1 MPLPKPDTLPE
12 MTLSP
17 YVFDASAENF
27 NRLVLENSHKGPV
40 LVHFWTPKAG
50 PCFILMP
57 RLVKL
62 AGEYGGKFLLVML
75 NTDDLPELARR
86 FSVNSVPT
94 VKFFWRGEVAHTIH
108 GADPD
113 SSFREVLDSFIAGD
127 ANRAHALGVAAWQ
140 AGNIQQARMLL
151 ANAAMAEPDNLAIPR
166 DLAKLLWAEG
176 EGEQALKLLDS
187 LPPEARTEPD
197 IARLHAHL
205 TLAETARLAP
215 PLSELDA
222 HLENHPDDLAAQF
235 QRAASLLAAD
245 DFAGAM
251 EILLR
256 IARTDRRYRHDIGR
270 TGLLAL
276 FELLGNAHP
285 LTRQYRQALS
295 ESLH

>member
-1 MPLPKPDTLPE
+1 MA
-12 MTLSP
+12 LSP

-62 AGEYGGKFLLVML
+62 AAEYGGKFLLVML
-75 NTDDLPELARR
+75 NADELPELARR

-113 SSFREVLDSFIAGD
+113 SSFRQVLDRFIAGD

-140 AGNIQQARMLL
+140 AGKIEQARLLL
-151 ANAAMAEPDNLAIPR
+151 ANAAIAEPDNLAIPR

-176 EGEQALKLLDS
+176 EGEQALKLLES
-187 LPPEARTEPD
+187 LPPEARTEPE
-197 IARLHAHL
+197 IGRLYAHL
-205 TLAETARLAP
+205 SLAETARQAP
-215 PLSELDA
+215 PLTELEARLARHPGDLDA
-222 HLENHPDDLAAQF
+222 HY
-235 QRAASLLAAD
+235 QRAACLLAAD
-245 DFAGAM
+245 EFAGAM
-251 EILLR
+251 EALLL
-256 IARTDRRYRHDIGR
+256 IARTDRSYRHDLGR
-270 TGLLAL
+270 TSLLAL
-276 FELLGNAHP
+276 FDLLGSAHP
-285 LTRQYRQALS
+285 LTRQFRQALS

>member
-1 MPLPKPDTLPE
+1 MA
-12 MTLSP
+12 LSP
-17 YVFDASAENF
+17 YVFDARAENF

-75 NTDDLPELARR
+75 NTDELPELARR
-86 FSVNSVPT
+86 FGVNSVPT

-113 SSFREVLDSFIAGD
+113 SSFREVLDRFIAGD
-127 ANRAHALGVAAWQ
+127 ANRAHALGVAAWKS
-140 AGNIQQARMLL
+140 GKVEQARMLL
-151 ANAAMAEPDNLAIPR
+151 ANAALAEPDNLAIPC
-166 DLAKLLWAEG
+166 DLAKLLWSEG

-187 LPPEARTEPD
+187 LPPEARAD
-197 IARLHAHL
+197 AAIAPLYAHL
-205 TLAETARLAP
+205 SLVEAARQAP
-215 PLSELDA
+215 PLVEVEARIAADPS
-222 HLENHPDDLAAQF
+222 DLYTRY
-235 QRAASLLAAD
+235 QRAALRLAAD

-251 EILLR
+251 EDLLF
-256 IARTDRRYRHDIGR
+256 IACTDRGFRHDIGR
-270 TGLLAL
+270 ISLLAL
-276 FELLGNAHP
+276 FDLLGGAHP

>member
-1 MPLPKPDTLPE
+1 MA
-12 MTLSP
+12 LSP
-17 YVFDASAENF
+17 YVFDASADNF

-62 AGEYGGKFLLVML
+62 AAEYGGKFLLVML
-75 NTDDLPELARR
+75 NTGELPELARR

-113 SSFREVLDSFIAGD
+113 SSFREVLDRFIAGD

-140 AGNIQQARMLL
+140 SGNIGQARMLL

-166 DLAKLLWAEG
+166 DLAKLLWSEG
-176 EGEQALKLLDS
+176 DGEQALKLLNS
-187 LPPEARTEPD
+187 LPHEAQMEPE

-205 TLAETARLAP
+205 NLAEAARQAPSLAEIDTQ
-215 PLSELDA
+215 LSQHA
-222 HLENHPDDLAAQF
+222 DDLAAHY
-235 QRAASLLAAD
+235 QRAAVLLANN
-245 DFAGAM
+245 DFDGAM
-251 EILLR
+251 AELLF
-256 IARTDRRYRHDIGR
+256 ITRTDRAYRHDIGR
-270 TGLLAL
+270 TSLLAL
-276 FELLGNAHP
+276 FDLLGSAHP
-285 LTRQYRQALS
+285 LTRQFRQALS

>member
-1 MPLPKPDTLPE
+1 MA
-12 MTLSP
+12 LSP

-62 AGEYGGKFLLVML
+62 ASEYNGKFLLVML
-75 NTDDLPELARR
+75 NADELPELARR

-113 SSFREVLDSFIAGD
+113 SSFREVLDRFIAGD
-127 ANRAHALGVAAWQ
+127 ANRAHALGVTAWQ
-140 AGNIQQARMLL
+140 SGNVQQARMLL

-176 EGEQALKLLDS
+176 DGEQALKLLDS
-187 LPPEARTEPD
+187 LPPEARAD
-197 IARLHAHL
+197 ALIAPLHAHL
-205 TLAETARLAP
+205 NLAETARQAPSLAD
-215 PLSELDA
+215 LDVQLA
-222 HLENHPDDLAAQF
+222 LHSDDLNAHY
-235 QRAASLLAAD
+235 QRAARMLASD
-245 DFAGAM
+245 DFDGAM
-251 EILLR
+251 AELLF
-256 IARTDRRYRHDIGR
+256 IARSDRSFRSDIGR
-270 TGLLAL
+270 TSLLAL
-276 FELLGNAHP
+276 FDLLGGDHP
-285 LTRQYRQALS
+285 LTRQYRRALS

>member
-1 MPLPKPDTLPE
+1 MA
-12 MTLSP
+12 LSP
-17 YVFDASAENF
+17 YVFDASADNF

-62 AGEYGGKFLLVML
+62 AAEYGGKFLLVML
-75 NTDDLPELARR
+75 NTDELPELARR

-113 SSFREVLDSFIAGD
+113 SSFREVLDRFIAGD

-140 AGNIQQARMLL
+140 SGNIQQARMLL

-176 EGEQALKLLDS
+176 DGEQALKLLNS
-187 LPPEARTEPD
+187 LPPEAQIEPE

-205 TLAETARLAP
+205 NLAEAARQAPSLAEIDAQ
-215 PLSELDA
+215 LSQHAGDLDA
-222 HLENHPDDLAAQF
+222 HYR
-235 QRAASLLAAD
+235 RAAVLLAND
-245 DFAGAM
+245 DIEAAM
-251 EILLR
+251 TELLF
-256 IARTDRRYRHDIGR
+256 ITRTDRGYRHDIGR
-270 TGLLAL
+270 TSLLAL
-276 FELLGNAHP
+276 FDLLGSAHP
-285 LTRQYRQALS
+285 LTRQFRQALS

>member
-1 MPLPKPDTLPE
+1 

-17 YVFDASAENF
+17 HVFDANAENF

-62 AGEYGGKFLLVML
+62 AAEYGGKFLLVML
-75 NTDDLPELARR
+75 NADEWPELARR

-113 SSFREVLDSFIAGD
+113 SSFRQVLDRFIAGD

-140 AGNIQQARMLL
+140 SGNIEQARMLL

-166 DLAKLLWAEG
+166 DLAKLLWSEG
-176 EGEQALKLLDS
+176 DGDQALKLLDS
-187 LPPEARTEPD
+187 LPPEARTQPE
-197 IARLHAHL
+197 IAHLHAHL
-205 TLAETARLAP
+205 SLAETARQAPALA
-215 PLSELDA
+215 ELDA
-222 HLENHPDDLAAQF
+222 RLAHDADDLDAHY
-235 QRAASLLAAD
+235 QRAAILLAAD

-251 EILLR
+251 EALLC
-256 IARTDRRYRHDIGR
+256 IARTDRSYRHDIGR
-270 TGLLAL
+270 TSLLAL
-276 FELLGNAHP
+276 FDLLGNAHP

>member
-1 MPLPKPDTLPE
+1 MS
-12 MTLSP
+12 LSP
-17 YVFDASAENF
+17 YVFDASADNF

-62 AGEYGGKFLLVML
+62 AAEYGGKFLLVML
-75 NTDDLPELARR
+75 NANELPELARR

-113 SSFREVLDSFIAGD
+113 SSFREVLDRFIAGD

-140 AGNIQQARMLL
+140 SGQSDQARMLL

-166 DLAKLLWAEG
+166 DLAKLLWSQG

-187 LPPEARTEPD
+187 LPPEARAD
-197 IARLHAHL
+197 ALIAPLHAHL
-205 TLAETARLAP
+205 NLAETARAALPLAELEARITGSP
-215 PLSELDA
+215 ADLDA
-222 HLENHPDDLAAQF
+222 RYQHAAV
-235 QRAASLLAAD
+235 LLATD
-245 DFAGAM
+245 DFDGAM
-251 EILLR
+251 AELLW
-256 IARTDRRYRHDIGR
+256 IARTDRSFRHDIGR
-270 TGLLAL
+270 TSLLAL
-276 FELLGNAHP
+276 FDLLGSAHP

>member
-1 MPLPKPDTLPE
+1 MA
-12 MTLSP
+12 LSP

-27 NRLVLENSHKGPV
+27 NRLVLENSSKGPV

-62 AGEYGGKFLLVML
+62 AAEYGGKFLLVML
-75 NTDDLPELARR
+75 NADELPELARR

-113 SSFREVLDSFIAGD
+113 SSFREVLDRFIAGD

-140 AGNIQQARMLL
+140 AGNAPQARMLL

-187 LPPEARTEPD
+187 LPPEARLSSE
-197 IARLHAHL
+197 IAPLHVHL
-205 TLAETARLAP
+205 SLAETARLAP
-215 PLSELDA
+215 PLDDLDA
-222 HLENHPDDLAAQF
+222 QIAQNPENLEARY
-235 QRAASLLAAD
+235 QRAAVRLAAD
-245 DFAGAM
+245 DFDAAM
-251 EILLR
+251 EDLLF
-256 IARTDRRYRHDIGR
+256 IASTDRNFRHDIGR
-270 TGLLAL
+270 TSLLAL
-276 FELLGNAHP
+276 FDLLGSAHP

>member
-1 MPLPKPDTLPE
+1 MA
-12 MTLSP
+12 LSP

-57 RLVKL
+57 RLIKL
-62 AGEYGGKFLLVML
+62 AAEYGGKFLLVML
-75 NTDDLPELARR
+75 NADELPELTRR

-113 SSFREVLDSFIAGD
+113 SSFREVLDRFIAGD
-127 ANRAHALGVAAWQ
+127 AHRAHALGIAAWQ
-140 AGNIQQARMLL
+140 AGNVQQARMLL

-176 EGEQALKLLDS
+176 DGEQALKLLDS
-187 LPPEARTEPD
+187 LPPEARAEPE

-205 TLAETARLAP
+205 NLAETARQAP
-215 PLSELDA
+215 SLSELDA
-222 HLENHPDDLAAQF
+222 RLAQQPDDLDAHF
-235 QRAASLLAAD
+235 QRAAQLLAAD
-245 DFAGAM
+245 QFAAAM
-251 EILLR
+251 DELLWV
-256 IARTDRRYRHDIGR
+256 ARTDRSYRHDIGR
-270 TGLLAL
+270 SSLLAL
-276 FELLGNAHP
+276 FDLLGSAHP

>member
-1 MPLPKPDTLPE
+1 MA
-12 MTLSP
+12 LSP
-17 YVFDASAENF
+17 HVFDASAKNF
-27 NRLVLENSHKGPV
+27 NQLVLENSHKGPV

-62 AGEYGGKFLLVML
+62 AAEYGGKFLLVML

-113 SSFREVLDSFIAGD
+113 SSFREILDRFIAGD

-140 AGNIQQARMLL
+140 SGQSDQARMLL

-166 DLAKLLWAEG
+166 DLAKLLWSQG

-187 LPPEARTEPD
+187 LPPEARAD
-197 IARLHAHL
+197 ALIAPLHAHL
-205 TLAETARLAP
+205 NLAETARAALPLAELEARITGNP
-215 PLSELDA
+215 ADLDA
-222 HLENHPDDLAAQF
+222 RYQHAAV
-235 QRAASLLAAD
+235 LLATD
-245 DFAGAM
+245 DFDGAM
-251 EILLR
+251 AELLW
-256 IARTDRRYRHDIGR
+256 IARTDRSFRHDIGR
-270 TGLLAL
+270 TSLLAL
-276 FELLGNAHP
+276 FDLLGSAHP

>member
-1 MPLPKPDTLPE
+1 MA
-12 MTLSP
+12 LSP
-17 YVFDASAENF
+17 HVFDASAENF

-75 NTDDLPELARR
+75 SADELPELARR
-86 FSVNSVPT
+86 FGVNSVPT

-113 SSFREVLDSFIAGD
+113 SSFRDVLDRFIAGD

-140 AGNIQQARMLL
+140 AGKVSQARMLL
-151 ANAAMAEPDNLAIPR
+151 ANAALAEPDNLAIPR

-176 EGEQALKLLDS
+176 DAEQALKLLDS
-187 LPPEARTEPD
+187 LPPEAQAAPE
-197 IARLHAHL
+197 IAPLHAHL
-205 TLAETARLAP
+205 NLAEAARQAP
-215 PLSELDA
+215 PLAELDT
-222 HLENHPDDLAAQF
+222 HLQHHPDDLDARY
-235 QRAASLLAAD
+235 QRAAQRLAVD
-245 DFAGAM
+245 DFAAAM
-251 EILLR
+251 EELLA
-256 IARTDRRYRHDIGR
+256 IARTDRSFRHDVGR
-270 TGLLAL
+270 TSLLAL
-276 FELLGNAHP
+276 FDLLGSAHP

>member
-1 MPLPKPDTLPE
+1 MG
-12 MTLSP
+12 LSP
-17 YVFDASAENF
+17 YVFDASADNF

-62 AGEYGGKFLLVML
+62 AAEYGGKFLLVML
-75 NTDDLPELARR
+75 NTDELPELARR
-86 FSVNSVPT
+86 FAVNSVPT

-113 SSFREVLDSFIAGD
+113 SSFREVLDRFIAGD
-127 ANRAHALGVAAWQ
+127 AHRAHALGVAAWQ
-140 AGNIQQARMLL
+140 SGKIQQARMLL

-166 DLAKLLWAEG
+166 DLAKLLWSEG

-187 LPPEARTEPD
+187 LPQAARADAD
-197 IARLHAHL
+197 IAALRAHL
-205 TLAETARLAP
+205 GLAEAARLAP
-215 PLSELDA
+215 PMADLDA
-222 HLENHPDDLAAQF
+222 RIAQNPGDLDARY
-235 QRAASLLAAD
+235 QRAAVRLASDEFAD
-245 DFAGAM
+245 AM
-251 EILLR
+251 EELLVIL
-256 IARTDRRYRHDIGR
+256 RTDRDFRNDIGR
-270 TGLLAL
+270 TSLLAL
-276 FELLGNAHP
+276 FDLLGQAHP

>member
-1 MPLPKPDTLPE
+1 

-17 YVFDASAENF
+17 HVFDASADNF

-62 AGEYGGKFLLVML
+62 AAEYGGKFLLVML
-75 NTDDLPELARR
+75 NADELPELARR

-113 SSFREVLDSFIAGD
+113 SSFREVLDRFIAGD
-127 ANRAHALGVAAWQ
+127 AHRAHALGVAAWQ
-140 AGNIQQARMLL
+140 SGKVEQARMLL

-166 DLAKLLWAEG
+166 DLAKLLWSQG
-176 EGEQALKLLDS
+176 DSEQALKLLDS
-187 LPPEARTEPD
+187 LPPEARQAPE
-197 IARLHAHL
+197 LAHL
-205 TLAETARLAP
+205 YAHLNLAETARQAPALEAIDAQLAQQP
-215 PLSELDA
+215 
-222 HLENHPDDLAAQF
+222 NDLAAHY
-235 QRAASLLAAD
+235 QRAAVLLAQD
-245 DFAGAM
+245 DFAAAM
-251 EILLR
+251 SALLF
-256 IARTDRRYRHDIGR
+256 IARTDRSYRHDIGR
-270 TGLLAL
+270 TSLLAL
-276 FELLGNAHP
+276 FDLLGSAHP
-285 LTRQYRQALS
+285 LTRQFRQALS

>member
-1 MPLPKPDTLPE
+1 MA
-12 MTLSP
+12 LSP

-50 PCFILMP
+50 PCFMLMP

-75 NTDDLPELARR
+75 NAEELPELARR
-86 FSVNSVPT
+86 FGVNSVPT

-113 SSFREVLDSFIAGD
+113 SSFREVLDRFIAGD
-127 ANRAHALGVAAWQ
+127 ANRAHALGVASWQ
-140 AGNIQQARMLL
+140 AGKVGEARMLL

-166 DLAKLLWAEG
+166 DLAKLLWSEG

-187 LPPEARTEPD
+187 LPPEARAD
-197 IARLHAHL
+197 AAIAPLYAHL
-205 TLAETARLAP
+205 SLAESARRAP
-215 PLSELDA
+215 PLAEIEARIGGDPADLDA
-222 HLENHPDDLAAQF
+222 RY
-235 QRAASLLAAD
+235 QRAAVRLAAD

-251 EILLR
+251 EDLLA
-256 IARTDRRYRHDIGR
+256 IARADRGFRHDIGR
-270 TGLLAL
+270 TSLLAL
-276 FELLGNAHP
+276 FDLLGNGHP

-295 ESLH
+295 EALH

>member
-1 MPLPKPDTLPE
+1 

-17 YVFDASAENF
+17 HVFDASADNF

-62 AGEYGGKFLLVML
+62 AAEYGGKFLLVML
-75 NTDDLPELARR
+75 NADELPELARR

-113 SSFREVLDSFIAGD
+113 SSFREVLDRFIAGD
-127 ANRAHALGVAAWQ
+127 AHRAHALGVAAWQ
-140 AGNIQQARMLL
+140 SGKIEQARMLL

-166 DLAKLLWAEG
+166 DLAKLLWSQG
-176 EGEQALKLLDS
+176 DSEQALKLLDS
-187 LPPEARTEPD
+187 LPPEARQAPE
-197 IARLHAHL
+197 LAHL
-205 TLAETARLAP
+205 YAHLNLAETARQAPALEAIDAQLAQQP
-215 PLSELDA
+215 GDLDA
-222 HLENHPDDLAAQF
+222 HY
-235 QRAASLLAAD
+235 QRAAVLLAND
-245 DFAGAM
+245 DFETAM
-251 EILLR
+251 HALLF
-256 IARTDRRYRHDIGR
+256 ITRTDRSYRHDIGR
-270 TGLLAL
+270 TSLLAL
-276 FELLGNAHP
+276 FDLLGSTHP
-285 LTRQYRQALS
+285 LTRQFRQALS

>member
-1 MPLPKPDTLPE
+1 

-57 RLVKL
+57 RLIKL
-62 AGEYGGKFLLVML
+62 AAEYGGKFLLVML
-75 NTDDLPELARR
+75 NADELPELARR

-113 SSFREVLDSFIAGD
+113 SSFRAVLDRFIAGD

-140 AGNIQQARMLL
+140 SGKLEQARMLL

-176 EGEQALKLLDS
+176 EGEQALQLLDS
-187 LPPEARTEPD
+187 LPPEARRSPE
-197 IARLHAHL
+197 IAPLYAHL
-205 TLAETARLAP
+205 NLAETARRSP
-215 PLSELDA
+215 PLDALDARLALQPDDLDA
-222 HLENHPDDLAAQF
+222 HY
-235 QRAASLLAAD
+235 QRAAVLLAAD

-251 EILLR
+251 EELLV
-256 IARTDRRYRHDIGR
+256 IARSDRSFRHDIGR
-270 TGLLAL
+270 TSLLAL
-276 FELLGNAHP
+276 FELLGSAHP

>member
-1 MPLPKPDTLPE
+1 MA
-12 MTLSP
+12 LSP

-62 AGEYGGKFLLVML
+62 AAEYGGKFLLVML

-113 SSFREVLDSFIAGD
+113 SSFREVLDRFIAGD
-127 ANRAHALGVAAWQ
+127 ANRAHTLGVAAWQ
-140 AGNIQQARMLL
+140 AGNVQQARMLL
-151 ANAAMAEPDNLAIPR
+151 ANAAMADPDNLAIPR

-176 EGEQALKLLDS
+176 DGEQALKLLDS
-187 LPPEARTEPD
+187 LPPEARAEPD

-205 TLAETARLAP
+205 NLAETARQAP
-215 PLSELDA
+215 PLDELEARLA
-222 HLENHPDDLAAQF
+222 HHPDDLDAHY
-235 QRAASLLAAD
+235 QRAARLLATD
-245 DFAGAM
+245 EFAGAM
-251 EILLR
+251 DELLL
-256 IARTDRRYRHDIGR
+256 IARTDRGYRHDLGR
-270 TGLLAL
+270 TSLLAL
-276 FELLGNAHP
+276 FDLLGSAHP

>member
-1 MPLPKPDTLPE
+1 MA
-12 MTLSP
+12 LSP

-75 NTDDLPELARR
+75 NTDELPELARR
-86 FSVNSVPT
+86 FGVNSVPT

-113 SSFREVLDSFIAGD
+113 SSFREVLDRFIAGD

-140 AGNIQQARMLL
+140 SGNAQQARMLL
-151 ANAAMAEPDNLAIPR
+151 ANAAMSEPDNLAIPR

-187 LPPEARTEPD
+187 LSPEARADPA
-197 IARLHAHL
+197 IAPLHAHL
-205 TLAETARLAP
+205 SLVETARQAPALAEIEARIARD
-215 PLSELDA
+215 STDLDA
-222 HLENHPDDLAAQF
+222 RY
-235 QRAASLLAAD
+235 QRAALRLAAD

-251 EILLR
+251 EDLLA
-256 IARTDRRYRHDIGR
+256 IARADRGFRHDIGR
-270 TGLLAL
+270 TSLLAL
-276 FELLGNAHP
+276 FDLLGSAHP

-295 ESLH
+295 EALH

>member
-1 MPLPKPDTLPE
+1 

-27 NRLVLENSHKGPV
+27 NRLALENSHKGPV

-50 PCFILMP
+50 PCLILMP

-62 AGEYGGKFLLVML
+62 AAEYGGKFLLVML
-75 NTDDLPELARR
+75 NTDELPELARR

-113 SSFREVLDSFIAGD
+113 SSFREVLDRFIAGD

-140 AGNIQQARMLL
+140 SGNIQQARMLL
-151 ANAAMAEPDNLAIPR
+151 ANAAMAEPDNLSIPR
-166 DLAKLLWAEG
+166 DLAKLLWSEG
-176 EGEQALKLLDS
+176 DGEQALKLLNS
-187 LPPEARTEPD
+187 LPPEAQAEPE

-205 TLAETARLAP
+205 HLAETARLAL
-215 PLSELDA
+215 PLPELETQLA
-222 HLENHPDDLAAQF
+222 LHPNNLDLQF
-235 QRAASLLAAD
+235 QRAASLIAAD
-245 DFAGAM
+245 DYANGMDA
-251 EILLR
+251 LLA
-256 IARTDRRYRHDIGR
+256 IARADRSFRHDIAR
-270 TGLLAL
+270 LSLLAL
-276 FELLGNAHP
+276 FDLLGNAHP
-285 LTRQYRQALS
+285 LTRHYRQTLS

>member
-1 MPLPKPDTLPE
+1 MA
-12 MTLSP
+12 LSP

-62 AGEYGGKFLLVML
+62 AAEYGGKFLLVML
-75 NTDDLPELARR
+75 NADELPELARR
-86 FSVNSVPT
+86 FDVNSVPT

-113 SSFREVLDSFIAGD
+113 SSFREVLDRFIAGD

-140 AGNIQQARMLL
+140 AGNVQQARMLL
-151 ANAAMAEPDNLAIPR
+151 ANAAMAEPENLAIPR

-187 LPPEARTEPD
+187 LPPEARAD
-197 IARLHAHL
+197 AAIAPLYAHL
-205 TLAETARLAP
+205 NLAEAARRAP
-215 PLSELDA
+215 PLDDL
-222 HLENHPDDLAAQF
+222 NGRITQNPDDLDARY
-235 QRAASLLAAD
+235 QRAAVLLAAD
-245 DFAGAM
+245 DLSGAM
-251 EILLR
+251 EQLLA
-256 IARTDRRYRHDIGR
+256 ITRTDRGFRHDIGR
-270 TGLLAL
+270 TSLLAL
-276 FELLGNAHP
+276 FDLLGSVHP

>member
-1 MPLPKPDTLPE
+1 MS
-12 MTLSP
+12 LSP

-62 AGEYGGKFLLVML
+62 AAEYGGKFLLVML

-86 FSVNSVPT
+86 FGVNSVPT

-113 SSFREVLDSFIAGD
+113 SSFREVLDRFIAGD

-140 AGNIQQARMLL
+140 SGNVAQARMLL

-176 EGEQALKLLDS
+176 EGAQALKLLDS
-187 LPPEARTEPD
+187 LPPDARAEPE

-205 TLAETARLAP
+205 SLAETARLAP
-215 PLSELDA
+215 PLAELVARLAHDSNDLDA
-222 HLENHPDDLAAQF
+222 RY
-235 QRAASLLAAD
+235 QRAAVLLAAD
-245 DFAGAM
+245 EFAGAL
-251 EILLR
+251 EELLF
-256 IARTDRRYRHDIGR
+256 IARTDRGFRHDIGR
-270 TGLLAL
+270 ISLLAL
-276 FELLGNAHP
+276 FDLLGSAHP

-295 ESLH
+295 EALH

>member
-1 MPLPKPDTLPE
+1 MA
-12 MTLSP
+12 LSP

-50 PCFILMP
+50 PCFVLMP

-62 AGEYGGKFLLVML
+62 AGEYRGKFLLVML
-75 NTDDLPELARR
+75 NADELPELARR
-86 FSVNSVPT
+86 FGVNSVPT

-113 SSFREVLDSFIAGD
+113 SSFRAVLDRFIAGD

-140 AGNIQQARMLL
+140 SGNIGQARMLL

-176 EGEQALKLLDS
+176 EPERALKLLDS
-187 LPPEARTEPD
+187 LAPEAQAAPE
-197 IARLHAHL
+197 IASLLAHL
-205 TLAETARLAP
+205 RLAETARQAP
-215 PLSELDA
+215 PLEQLDA
-222 HLENHPDDLAAQF
+222 RLAAHPDDLDACY
-235 QRAASLLAAD
+235 QRAALRLAAD

-251 EILLR
+251 EALLF
-256 IARTDRRYRHDIGR
+256 IARTDRAYRHDLGR
-270 TGLLAL
+270 TSLLAL
-276 FELLGNAHP
+276 FDLLGPAHP
-285 LTRQYRQALS
+285 LTRQYRRALS

>member
-1 MPLPKPDTLPE
+1 MA
-12 MTLSP
+12 LSP

-75 NTDDLPELARR
+75 NTDELPELARR
-86 FSVNSVPT
+86 FGVNSVPT

-113 SSFREVLDSFIAGD
+113 ASFREVLDRFIAGD

-140 AGNIQQARMLL
+140 SGNVQQARMLL

-187 LPPEARTEPD
+187 LSPEARAD
-197 IARLHAHL
+197 VAIAPLHAHL
-205 TLAETARLAP
+205 SLVETARQAPALAEIETRIARD
-215 PLSELDA
+215 STDLDA
-222 HLENHPDDLAAQF
+222 RY
-235 QRAASLLAAD
+235 QRAALRLAAD

-251 EILLR
+251 EDLLA
-256 IARTDRRYRHDIGR
+256 IARADRGFRRDIGR
-270 TGLLAL
+270 TSLLAL
-276 FELLGNAHP
+276 FDLLGSAHP

-295 ESLH
+295 EALH

>member
-1 MPLPKPDTLPE
+1 

-17 YVFDASAENF
+17 HVFDASAENF

-62 AGEYGGKFLLVML
+62 ASEYGGKFLLVML
-75 NTDDLPELARR
+75 NTDDLPELTRR

-113 SSFREVLDSFIAGD
+113 STFREVLNRFIAGD

-140 AGNIQQARMLL
+140 SGNIQQARMLL

-166 DLAKLLWAEG
+166 DLSKLLWAEG

-187 LPPEARTEPD
+187 LPPEARAEAE

-205 TLAETARLAP
+205 ALAETARLAP
-215 PLSELDA
+215 PLTELDA
-222 HLENHPDDLAAQF
+222 HLALHPEDLAVQF
-235 QRAASLLAAD
+235 QRAASLLATD

-251 EILLR
+251 EVLLL
-256 IARTDRRYRHDIGR
+256 IARTDRSYRHDIGR
-270 TGLLAL
+270 ISLLAL
-276 FELLGNAHP
+276 FDLLGSAHP

>member
-1 MPLPKPDTLPE
+1 MS
-12 MTLSP
+12 LSP

-62 AGEYGGKFLLVML
+62 AAEYGGKFLLVML
-75 NTDDLPELARR
+75 NTDELPELARR
-86 FSVNSVPT
+86 FGVNSVPT

-113 SSFREVLDSFIAGD
+113 SSFRQVLDRFIAGD

-140 AGNIQQARMLL
+140 SGNIQQARMLL
-151 ANAAMAEPDNLAIPR
+151 ANATMAEPDNLAIPR

-187 LPPEARTEPD
+187 LPPDAREEPE

-205 TLAETARLAP
+205 SLAETARQAP
-215 PLSELDA
+215 PLAELDA
-222 HLENHPDDLAAQF
+222 RLAHDGGDLAAHY
-235 QRAASLLAAD
+235 QRAAVLLAAD

-251 EILLR
+251 EELLS
-256 IARTDRRYRHDIGR
+256 IACTDRGFRHDIGR
-270 TGLLAL
+270 TSLLAL
-276 FELLGNAHP
+276 FDLLGNAHP

>member
-1 MPLPKPDTLPE
+1 MA
-12 MTLSP
+12 LSP

-62 AGEYGGKFLLVML
+62 AAEYGGKFLLVML
-75 NTDDLPELARR
+75 NAEELPELARR

-113 SSFREVLDSFIAGD
+113 SSFRAVLDRFIAGD

-140 AGNIQQARMLL
+140 AGNSQQARMLL
-151 ANAAMAEPDNLAIPR
+151 ANAALAEPANLTIPR

-187 LPPEARTEPD
+187 LPPEARAD
-197 IARLHAHL
+197 AVIAPLYAHL
-205 TLAETARLAP
+205 NLAETARLAS
-215 PLSELDA
+215 PLADLDA
-222 HLENHPDDLAAQF
+222 CLARDADDLATRY
-235 QRAASLLAAD
+235 QRAAVRLAGDDFSGAMADLLA
-245 DFAGAM
+245 
-251 EILLR
+251 
-256 IARTDRRYRHDIGR
+256 IARTDRGFRNDIAR
-270 TGLLAL
+270 TSLLAL
-276 FELLGNAHP
+276 FDLLGSAHP
-285 LTRQYRQALS
+285 LTRQYRQALF

>member
-1 MPLPKPDTLPE
+1 

-62 AGEYGGKFLLVML
+62 AAEYGGKFLLVML
-75 NTDDLPELARR
+75 NADELPELARR

-113 SSFREVLDSFIAGD
+113 SSFREALDRFIAGD
-127 ANRAHALGVAAWQ
+127 AHRAHALGVAAWQ
-140 AGNIQQARMLL
+140 AGKVEQARMLL

-176 EGEQALKLLDS
+176 DGEQALKLLDS
-187 LPPEARTEPD
+187 LPPEARTEPE

-205 TLAETARLAP
+205 NLAETARQAP
-215 PLSELDA
+215 PLNELEARLA
-222 HLENHPDDLAAQF
+222 HHPDDLDAHY
-235 QRAASLLAAD
+235 QRAARLLATD
-245 DFAGAM
+245 EFAGAM
-251 EILLR
+251 DELLL
-256 IARTDRRYRHDIGR
+256 IARTDRSYRHDLGR
-270 TGLLAL
+270 TSLLAL
-276 FELLGNAHP
+276 FDLLGSAHP